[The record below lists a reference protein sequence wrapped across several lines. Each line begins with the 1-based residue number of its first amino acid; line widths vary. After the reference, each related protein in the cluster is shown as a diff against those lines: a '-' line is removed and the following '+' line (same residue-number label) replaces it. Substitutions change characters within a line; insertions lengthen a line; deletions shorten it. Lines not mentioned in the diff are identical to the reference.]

1 METTIPTTRPAR
13 SVVLAAL
20 LLPLAAPPAPAAAE
34 EPPPHEMHEAPS
46 PGDAVGG
53 IGELVHHLTPCIDG
67 MAGGFPCSNVDLL
80 EHMPLSTI
88 GGGNGN
94 DIWGWTDPLTGNE
107 YALMG
112 RTNGTAFVD
121 ITDPENALYLGN
133 LPTHTGNS
141 PWRDIKVYAD
151 HAFIVSDNNGAH
163 GMQHDVWLCC
173 GGGEKRVVAD
183 VPASDE
189 AVHLVGRL
197 RHQ

>member
-1 METTIPTTRPAR
+1 MPTTRPAR

-20 LLPLAAPPAPAAAE
+20 LLTLAAPPAPAAAE

-121 ITDPENALYLGN
+121 ITDPENALRLSRAAARLRGVAEEA
-133 LPTHTGNS
+133 LPQEARPGVAY
-141 PWRDIKVYAD
+141 IKVTPRRIISWDYSRQAD
-151 HAFIVSDNNGAH
+151 S
-163 GMQHDVWLCC
+163 
-173 GGGEKRVVAD
+173 
-183 VPASDE
+183 S
-189 AVHLVGRL
+189 
-197 RHQ
+197 